1 MIWLKSL
8 FLNENIFDSYL
19 VIREDKYDAYVNAC
33 GELAD
38 KENRYK
44 LDFDG
49 WMKFVPALFEDE
61 KTQAED
67 MWFCRRVTKYK
78 NKI

>member
-1 MIWLKSL
+1 M
-8 FLNENIFDSYL
+8 
-19 VIREDKYDAYVNAC
+19 IREDKYDAYVNAC

-38 KENRYK
+38 KDNRYK

-67 MWFCRRVTKYK
+67 M
-78 NKI
+78 